1 MVISLLT
8 DVAYAVLDPTDPL
21 REGGGG
27 RFVSLVRRPSLG
39 FLAAPVLAAAAAPLL
54 APHDPTAMNKLATLT
69 LPSWGEPL
77 GTDQF
82 GRDILSRLLH
92 GARIA
97 LAIGVGSDAGGGAGG
112 RAAGLWAGWQGGVVD
127 GVAMRGVDT
136 LLAIPPVLLA
146 MGLVAM
152 TGPGSLNAGIA
163 VTVVGLPQFARLARA
178 GTLGQK
184 RMEYAEAAVA
194 LGATD
199 RRILFRAHPAQHP
212 LAHRRAGAGGGL
224 ARDPAGGEPVLP
236 GTRHPAAGAVV
247 GSHGQREPELHVRG
261 AVVRDGAGRPDRP
274 DRAGA
279 ERGVGPGA
287 GEEA

>member
-1 MVISLLT
+1 M
-8 DVAYAVLDPTDPL
+8 
-21 REGGGG
+21 
-27 RFVSLVRRPSLG
+27 SLVRRPSLG
-39 FLAAPVLAAAAAPLL
+39 FLAVLVLAAAAAPLI
-54 APHDPTAMNKLATLT
+54 APYDPTEMNKAATLT
-69 LPSWGEPL
+69 LPSWANVL

-97 LAIGVGSDAGGGAGG
+97 LAIGLGATLSAAAVGVPL
-112 RAAGLWAGWQGGVVD
+112 GLWAGWQGGAVD
-127 GVAMRGVDT
+127 GIMMRGIDT

-199 RRILFRAHPAQHP
+199 GRILFRAILPNILSPIVVQVPVVASRAILLEASLSFLGLGTQPPAP
-212 LAHRRAGAGGGL
+212 SWGL
-224 ARDPAGGEPVLP
+224 MVAESRNYMYAAPWYGVLP
-236 GTRHPAAGAVV
+236 GALIAFTVLALNAVSDLVRTR
-247 GSHGQREPELHVRG
+247 RRG
-261 AVVRDGAGRPDRP
+261 
-274 DRAGA
+274 
-279 ERGVGPGA
+279 
-287 GEEA
+287 

>member
-1 MVISLLT
+1 
-8 DVAYAVLDPTDPL
+8 
-21 REGGGG
+21 
-27 RFVSLVRRPSLG
+27 VSLVRRPSLG
-39 FLAAPVLAAAAAPLL
+39 FLTLLVLAAVAAPLL
-54 APHDPTAMNKLATLT
+54 APHDPTEMNKKATLV
-69 LPSWGEPL
+69 LPSGSNPL

-82 GRDILSRLLH
+82 GRDILSRLLY

-97 LAIGVGSDAGGGAGG
+97 LAIGIGATLAAALVGVPL
-112 RAAGLWAGWQGGVVD
+112 GLWAGWQGGVVD

-163 VTVVGLPQFARLARA
+163 VSVVGLPQFARLARA

-199 RRILFRAHPAQHP
+199 RRILFRGILPNILSPIAVQVPVAGP
-212 LAHRRAGAGGGL
+212 PGRSCSRRACRSWGSARSRRRRPGGSWS
-224 ARDPAGGEPVLP
+224 V
-236 GTRHPAAGAVV
+236 
-247 GSHGQREPELHVRG
+247 
-261 AVVRDGAGRPDRP
+261 
-274 DRAGA
+274 RAGTTCTRR
-279 ERGVGPGA
+279 RGMGWCR
-287 GEEA
+287 ES